1 MLKRNA
7 LGGFVSENPGEDAS
21 RRSFLSSIK
30 GLGEAFSRQLPGL
43 SALLGPASG
52 TQTKEQLSR
61 ERTKLLL
68 ELSTLANRLEK
79 GSSDPGVASLLDGEE
94 GLARMIRDIEI
105 SFEERLQ
112 IIRNFVEV
120 EEMISTN
127 ERRLCGKTLRSLSPQ
142 LQTLALEQAQHQV
155 LRMRL
160 KSSLERNQKQ
170 IGQIFDILKQVPRE
184 VGLLR
189 ARAQL
194 ESRFLQ
200 LSLAE
205 KSLCML
211 KLSNKVAKL
220 NSSVCE
226 LQRNLANKENT
237 IRNIEGILCKLVEE
251 RSKPMPPL
259 PPHPPTHPAST
270 RTSQNSERFLQ
281 LAREEKQERQ
291 SCERKLRLSRLE
303 EKVQQSRLNEKS
315 LLADRGSDSHTPQ
328 IEIDKNLLNENL
340 RNFNLRSNSSRRN
353 SLKAIKSAKTSPR
366 PNQVRHLVGHLGA
379 KPVVSDIGRFAR
391 PRSRSGSNSRSGSR
405 QESRLESR
413 TGSRTGSR
421 IGSRSS
427 SANGDPEPNGNAIET
442 SRIDYQVCNFSG
454 DRMDCTESDAKSKGG
469 GSALDNQSII
479 HISEQVEETD
489 NIINAK
495 LNIGKELQVDGGDC
509 FASKKELLVRSA
521 SLFKG
526 HPLFLSDSSRNIHL
540 RSMRKNLPL

>member
-7 LGGFVSENPGEDAS
+7 PGGFVSENPGEDAS
-21 RRSFLSSIK
+21 RWSFISSIR

-68 ELSTLANRLEK
+68 ELSSLANRLEK
-79 GSSDPGVASLLDGEE
+79 SSSDLGVASLLDGEE

-127 ERRLCGKTLRSLSPQ
+127 ERRLCGKTLRSVSPQ

-155 LRMRL
+155 LKMRL
-160 KSSLERNQKQ
+160 KSSLERNQRQ

-194 ESRFLQ
+194 ESGFLQ
-200 LSLAE
+200 LSLTE
-205 KSLCML
+205 KSLCNL

-220 NSSVCE
+220 SSSVCE

-237 IRNIEGILCKLVEE
+237 IRNMEGILCKLVEE
-251 RSKPMPPL
+251 RRKPIPPL

-270 RTSQNSERFLQ
+270 RTSQTSERFLQ
-281 LAREEKQERQ
+281 LAQEEKQERQ

-303 EKVQQSRLNEKS
+303 EKVQLSRLNDKS
-315 LLADRGSDSHTPQ
+315 LLADRGSDSHTPH
-328 IEIDKNLLNENL
+328 IEIDKQLLNENL

-366 PNQVRHLVGHLGA
+366 PNQVKHLVGHFGA

-391 PRSRSGSNSRSGSR
+391 PRSRSRSGSNSRSGSR

-413 TGSRTGSR
+413 V
-421 IGSRSS
+421 GSRSS
-427 SANGDPEPNGNAIET
+427 SATGDPEPNGNAIET
-442 SRIDYQVCNFSG
+442 SRIDYQVCNLSG
-454 DRMDCTESDAKSKGG
+454 ERVDRTESNAKSKGG
-469 GSALDNQSII
+469 GSASDDQSII

-521 SLFKG
+521 SLFRG
-526 HPLFLSDSSRNIHL
+526 HPLFLSDSSRNTHL